1 MPLFKKAGFIVY
13 DCIKD
18 FSDKCSNN
26 SEYSKH
32 ANIVNDH
39 PGTATEN
46 YYADYAF
53 KFLLRDY
60 PEILGKKC
68 TVNIKSADIS
78 VNDWCPVNDR
88 EDMKRLNTVSIM
100 REHFKSSEGV
110 IPDPSRFKTLLNP
123 VAEDRTVKFTYSDQW
138 DRTKY
143 LYMPMFAKTVKICF
157 EFPVYASE
165 FVIKDS
171 DGNICKD
178 FDAWCSYI
186 GNKNYEEFDENKLN
200 RDESGKFLNSHEN
213 ITALNL
219 HRDYKIHGEKNYF
232 IEFK

>member
-1 MPLFKKAGFIVY
+1 
-13 DCIKD
+13 
-18 FSDKCSNN
+18 
-26 SEYSKH
+26 
-32 ANIVNDH
+32 
-39 PGTATEN
+39 
-46 YYADYAF
+46 
-53 KFLLRDY
+53 
-60 PEILGKKC
+60 
-68 TVNIKSADIS
+68 
-78 VNDWCPVNDR
+78 
-88 EDMKRLNTVSIM
+88 
-100 REHFKSSEGV
+100 
-110 IPDPSRFKTLLNP
+110 
-123 VAEDRTVKFTYSDQW
+123 
-138 DRTKY
+138 
-143 LYMPMFAKTVKICF
+143 MFAKTVKICF